1 MGDVTEIQFTQQGYR
16 QLVKA
21 LREVYPEPPEAVEP
35 SELPQLVS
43 GGEAAYLDP
52 QGHTRWV
59 KADRVPE
66 VPDTWRPLLVGQSR
80 REAAGQ

>member
-21 LREVYPEPPEAVEP
+21 LREVYPEPPKAVEP

-43 GGEAAYLDP
+43 DGEVAYLDP

-59 KADRVPE
+59 KTDRATEVPE
-66 VPDTWRPLLVGQSR
+66 TWRPLLIGLSR
-80 REAAGQ
+80 REAQR